1 MVRLRPRAS
10 PPSRADAHL
19 MYVIDIEHV
28 IEHIRS
34 QRVHLSVLDN
44 ALDNDTQLDNVLYN
58 RCARVYL
65 GARSVERGA

>member
-1 MVRLRPRAS
+1 
-10 PPSRADAHL
+10 